1 MAQEQASELEL
12 EDLKRIEFE
21 MLCAFDDFAKK
32 HGLCYWL
39 IYGTLLGAARHKG
52 FIPWD
57 DDVDIAMPK
66 NDYYR
71 LVELVNNGE
80 RICDHIDLDACGVQN
95 CIPYRP
101 FANLFDRRTSVV
113 QNELVPM
120 KGVNEAVWI
129 DIFPFVGTE
138 VSSKQDGEQYMRS
151 FDLNQALLRR
161 SSWHFTKGD
170 NFVGT
175 LRRLAA
181 WLPAKIGG
189 YKRWAAT
196 CDDIQKSAP
205 DMFEKEHC
213 LTLSESSYIYPTKFF
228 EGDCALLEFEGR
240 QFPCLPHY
248 EDFLA
253 FRYGN
258 WKEFPPESERT
269 STHNMTARWAKE
281 Q

>member
-101 FANLFDRRTSVV
+101 FAKLFDRRTSVV

-129 DIFPFVGTE
+129 DIFP
-138 VSSKQDGEQYMRS
+138 S
-151 FDLNQALLRR
+151 
-161 SSWHFTKGD
+161 
-170 NFVGT
+170 
-175 LRRLAA
+175 LA
-181 WLPAKIGG
+181 PK
-189 YKRWAAT
+189 
-196 CDDIQKSAP
+196 
-205 DMFEKEHC
+205 
-213 LTLSESSYIYPTKFF
+213 
-228 EGDCALLEFEGR
+228 
-240 QFPCLPHY
+240 
-248 EDFLA
+248 
-253 FRYGN
+253 
-258 WKEFPPESERT
+258 
-269 STHNMTARWAKE
+269 
-281 Q
+281 